1 MTTGRKLT
9 VAGVVIAGV
18 TAYMAYVGASTSW
31 QYYLSVDE
39 CVADAAK
46 LPQGSIRVSG
56 KVASDSLQIAKD
68 RTRAE
73 FVLQGETRRLAVTCT
88 GPLPDNLSEGTE
100 VVVEGR
106 LETAALMRGDKV
118 ITRCASKYQS
128 QTPATASPATASPG
142 TVSSSSSSSGIAQS
156 KVKGIR

>member
-18 TAYMAYVGASTSW
+18 TAYMAYVGASASW

-39 CVADAAK
+39 CAADAAK
-46 LPQGSIRVSG
+46 LPQGRVRVSG
-56 KVASDSLQIAKD
+56 KVASDSLRIAKD

-73 FVLQGETRRLAVTCT
+73 FVLQGEIRRLAVTCT
-88 GPLPDNLSEGTE
+88 GPLPDNLAEGME

-106 LETAALMRGDKV
+106 LETPALMRGDKV

-128 QTPATASPATASPG
+128 Q
-142 TVSSSSSSSGIAQS
+142 VQS
-156 KVKGIR
+156 KVKGIQ